1 MKSNVISIVLGG
13 GRGTRLNPLTLT
25 RSKPAVPI
33 AGKYRLVDIPISNCL
48 NSGLNRIFVLT
59 QYNSASLNSH
69 IKNTYNFSVFDKGF
83 VDILAAEQNMDGDRW
98 YQGTADAVRRIRRYL
113 EVHDYDYIL
122 ILSGDQ
128 LYQMDFQALIDFHIK
143 NRSKITLATIPVS
156 AKDATSF
163 GILKSNEKSYI
174 TSFIEKPSADLLLDW
189 KSEVSPEMKA
199 AGREYLASMGIYMF
213 DKGVLSDLLTEDEGL
228 DFGKEL
234 IPYAI
239 ENSKVY
245 SYQYDGYWTDIG
257 NIDSFF
263 EANIGLTD
271 DIPEFNLFDSNTI
284 FSRSR
289 MLPPSKFAGCL
300 LDRVIVADGCI
311 INADKVE
318 RSVIGIRSRIGKGT
332 VIRNTYMMGADYYQ
346 DLDEIARD
354 LEEGRP
360 LIGVGERCYIE
371 NVIIDKSACIGNNV
385 RINGGAHLADGD
397 FDTYTVRDGI
407 VVIKKKA
414 VIPNNTVIG
423 AI

>member
-128 LYQMDFQALIDFHIK
+128 LYQMDFQELIDFHINNK
-143 NRSKITLATIPVS
+143 AKITLATIPVS

-163 GILKSNEKSYI
+163 GILKSNEESHI
-174 TSFIEKPSADLLLDW
+174 TSFIEKPSTDLLGEW
-189 KSEVSPEMKA
+189 KSEVSDEMKSQ
-199 AGREYLASMGIYMF
+199 GREHLASMGIYVF
-213 DKGVLSDLLTEDEGL
+213 DKGVLADLLIENDGL

-239 ENSKVY
+239 EKSDVY

-271 DIPEFNLFDSNTI
+271 DIPAFNLFDSNII

-311 INADKVE
+311 VNADKIE
-318 RSVIGIRSRIGKGT
+318 RCVIGVRSRIGRGT
-332 VIRNTYMMGADYYQ
+332 VMRNTYMMGADYYQ
-346 DLDEIARD
+346 DLDEIDRFQK
-354 LEEGRP
+354 LGRP
-360 LIGVGERCYIE
+360 LIGVGERCYID
-371 NVIIDKSACIGNNV
+371 NTIIDKSACIGNDV
-385 RINGGAHLADGD
+385 RINGGPHLDDGD
-397 FDTYTVRDGI
+397 FDTHTVRDGI

-423 AI
+423 TM

>member
-48 NSGLNRIFVLT
+48 NSELNRIFVLT

-98 YQGTADAVRRIRRYL
+98 YQGTADAVRKIRRYL

-128 LYQMDFQALIDFHIK
+128 LYQMNFQKLIDFHIQ
-143 NRSKITLATIPVS
+143 NSAKITLATIPVS

-163 GILKSNEKSYI
+163 GILKSNEESQI
-174 TSFIEKPSADLLLDW
+174 TSFIEKPSADLLSEW
-189 KSEVSPEMKA
+189 KSEVSEEMRNN
-199 AGREYLASMGIYMF
+199 GREYLASMGIYMF
-213 DKGVLSDLLTEDEGL
+213 DKGVLADLLIENDGL

-239 ENSKVY
+239 EKSNVF

-271 DIPEFNLFDSNTI
+271 DIPAFNLFDSNTI

-318 RSVIGIRSRIGKGT
+318 RSVIGVRSRIGRGT

-346 DLDEIARD
+346 DLDEITQYQRV
-354 LEEGRP
+354 GRP
-360 LIGVGERCYIE
+360 LIGVGERCYID
-371 NVIIDKSACIGNNV
+371 NTIIDKSACIGNDV
-385 RINGGAHLADGD
+385 RINGGKHLEDGD

>member
-48 NSGLNRIFVLT
+48 NSELNRIFVLT

-98 YQGTADAVRRIRRYL
+98 YQGTADAVRKIRRYL

-128 LYQMDFQALIDFHIK
+128 LYQMNFQKLIDFHIQ
-143 NRSKITLATIPVS
+143 NSAKITLATIPVS

-163 GILKSNEKSYI
+163 GILKSNEESQI
-174 TSFIEKPSADLLLDW
+174 TSFIEKPSADLLGEW
-189 KSEVSPEMKA
+189 KSEVSEEMRNN
-199 AGREYLASMGIYMF
+199 GREYLASMGIYMF
-213 DKGVLSDLLTEDEGL
+213 DKGVLADLLIENDGL

-239 ENSKVY
+239 EKSNVF

-271 DIPEFNLFDSNTI
+271 DIPAFNLFDSNTI

-318 RSVIGIRSRIGKGT
+318 RSVIGVRSRIGRGT

-346 DLDEIARD
+346 DLDEITQYQRV
-354 LEEGRP
+354 GRP
-360 LIGVGERCYIE
+360 LIGVGERCYID
-371 NVIIDKSACIGNNV
+371 NTIIDKSACIGNDV
-385 RINGGAHLADGD
+385 RINGGKHLEDGD

>member
-1 MKSNVISIVLGG
+1 MKSNVIFIVLGG

-83 VDILAAEQNMDGDRW
+83 FDILAAEQNMDGDRW

-128 LYQMDFQALIDFHIK
+128 LYQMDFQELINFRIQNK
-143 NRSKITLATIPVS
+143 AKITLATIPVT

-163 GILKSNEKSYI
+163 GILKSNEESHI
-174 TSFIEKPSADLLLDW
+174 TSFIEKPSTDLLGEW
-189 KSEVSPEMKA
+189 KSEVSNEMKSN
-199 AGREYLASMGIYMF
+199 GREYLASMGIYMF
-213 DKGVLSDLLTEDEGL
+213 DKGVLADLLIENDGL

-239 ENSKVY
+239 EKSDVF

-271 DIPEFNLFDSNTI
+271 DIPAFNLFDSNTI

-318 RSVIGIRSRIGKGT
+318 RSVIGVRSRIGRGT
-332 VIRNTYMMGADYYQ
+332 VIRNTYMMGGDYYQ
-346 DLDEIARD
+346 DLDEISRYQKV
-354 LEEGRP
+354 GKP
-360 LIGVGERCYIE
+360 LIGVGERCYID
-371 NVIIDKSACIGNNV
+371 NTIIDKSAC
-385 RINGGAHLADGD
+385 
-397 FDTYTVRDGI
+397 
-407 VVIKKKA
+407 
-414 VIPNNTVIG
+414 
-423 AI
+423 

>member
-48 NSGLNRIFVLT
+48 NSELNRIFVLT

-98 YQGTADAVRRIRRYL
+98 YQGTADAVRKIRRYL

-128 LYQMDFQALIDFHIK
+128 LYQMNFQKLIDFHIQ
-143 NRSKITLATIPVS
+143 NSAKITLATIPVS

-163 GILKSNEKSYI
+163 GILKSNEESQI
-174 TSFIEKPSADLLLDW
+174 TSFIEKPSADLLSEW
-189 KSEVSPEMKA
+189 KSEVSEEMRTN
-199 AGREYLASMGIYMF
+199 GREYLASMGIYMF
-213 DKGVLSDLLTEDEGL
+213 DKGVLADLLIENDGL

-239 ENSKVY
+239 EKSNVF

-271 DIPEFNLFDSNTI
+271 DIPAFNLFDSNTI

-318 RSVIGIRSRIGKGT
+318 RSVIGVRSRIGRGT

-346 DLDEIARD
+346 DLDEITQYQRV
-354 LEEGRP
+354 GRP
-360 LIGVGERCYIE
+360 LIGVGERCYID
-371 NVIIDKSACIGNNV
+371 NTIIDKSACIGNDV
-385 RINGGAHLADGD
+385 RINGGKHLEDGD

>member
-48 NSGLNRIFVLT
+48 NSELNRIFVLT

-98 YQGTADAVRRIRRYL
+98 YQGTADAVRKIRRYL

-128 LYQMDFQALIDFHIK
+128 LYQMNFQKLIDFHIQ
-143 NRSKITLATIPVS
+143 NSAKITLATIPVS

-163 GILKSNEKSYI
+163 GILKSNEASQI
-174 TSFIEKPSADLLLDW
+174 TSFIEKPSADLLGEW
-189 KSEVSPEMKA
+189 KSEVSEEMRNN
-199 AGREYLASMGIYMF
+199 GREYLASMGIYMF
-213 DKGVLSDLLTEDEGL
+213 DKGVLADLLIENDGL

-239 ENSKVY
+239 EKSDVF

-271 DIPEFNLFDSNTI
+271 DIPAFNLFDSNTI

-318 RSVIGIRSRIGKGT
+318 RSVIGIRSRIGRGT

-346 DLDEIARD
+346 DLDEITQYQRV
-354 LEEGRP
+354 GRP
-360 LIGVGERCYIE
+360 LIGVGERCYID
-371 NVIIDKSACIGNNV
+371 NTIIDKSACIGNDV
-385 RINGGAHLADGD
+385 RINGGKHLEDGD